1 MCNLEVSIVTVQT
14 LHLGAGGGG
23 PLVQLRAVLRL
34 DALHAP
40 RPLLEVQPGT
50 GEAAKLPAV
59 LHTVETAAAV
69 LLVVSEGHNP
79 EIRFEISLHTYNSKT
94 HFGVIEERIPQSCS
108 ESLLVLEICFN

>member
-1 MCNLEVSIVTVQT
+1 MSNLEVSIVTVQT

-50 GEAAKLPAV
+50 GEPAKLPAV

-69 LLVVSEGHNP
+69 LLVMSEGHNP
-79 EIRFEISLHTYNSKT
+79 EIRFKISLQTIFLKLT
-94 HFGVIEERIPQSCS
+94 LV
-108 ESLLVLEICFN
+108 SLKRGFHSLAVRVSWY

>member
-1 MCNLEVSIVTVQT
+1 M
-14 LHLGAGGGG
+14 HLGAGGGG

-34 DALHAP
+34 DAVHAP
-40 RPLLEVQPGT
+40 RPLLEVQSGT

-59 LHTVETAAAV
+59 LHTVETAGAV

-79 EIRFEISLHTYNSKT
+79 EIRFEISLHTYISKT

-108 ESLLVLEICFN
+108 VSLLVLEICFN

>member
-1 MCNLEVSIVTVQT
+1 MSNLEVSIVTVQT

-23 PLVQLRAVLRL
+23 ALVQLGAVLRL

-50 GEAAKLPAV
+50 GEPAKLPAV
-59 LHTVETAAAV
+59 LHTVETAGAV

-79 EIRFEISLHTYNSKT
+79 EIRFKNS
-94 HFGVIEERIPQSCS
+94 
-108 ESLLVLEICFN
+108 

>member
-34 DALHAP
+34 DAVHAP

-50 GEAAKLPAV
+50 GEPAKLPAV

-79 EIRFEISLHTYNSKT
+79 EIRYLRFHCIHISLKITL
-94 HFGVIEERIPQSCS
+94 V
-108 ESLLVLEICFN
+108 SLKRGFHSLAVRVSWY

>member
-1 MCNLEVSIVTVQT
+1 MSNLEVSIVTVQT

-34 DALHAP
+34 DAVHAP

-79 EIRFEISLHTYNSKT
+79 YLRFHCIHGMKYSKSY
-94 HFGVIEERIPQSCS
+94 FGVIEERIPQSCS
-108 ESLLVLEICFN
+108 ESLLVSEICFN